1 MDFFTQGFIQAWML
15 LTACDP
21 ETFSAVWATMA
32 STCCAMAASLLIG
45 LPAGFALGY
54 YSFPGRRML
63 RMLSDT
69 LLAFPTVLIGL
80 LIYGLIC
87 RRGVL
92 GDFGLLFTLP
102 GMAIGQTVLALP
114 IIISLTAQAVETL
127 DARCRQ
133 TLLTLGANSRQAAV
147 ATIRELRFSIMTV
160 GITAFGRVVTEVGI
174 AMMLGGNIKWE
185 TRTITTAIALE
196 TNKGEFAQ
204 GMALGIVLL
213 AVAFVLNFALG
224 FARRRD
230 RAS

>member
-1 MDFFTQGFIQAWML
+1 MDFFTEGFKQAWLL
-15 LTACDP
+15 LTALDP
-21 ETFSAVWATMA
+21 ETFSAVRATMA
-32 STCCAMAASLLIG
+32 STCYAMAASLLIG
-45 LPAGFALGY
+45 LPAGFVLGY

-63 RMLSDT
+63 RLVSDT

-80 LIYGLIC
+80 IVYGFIC

-102 GMAIGQTVLALP
+102 GMAIGQTILALP

-127 DARCRQ
+127 DERCRQ
-133 TLLTLGANSRQAAV
+133 TLLTLGANKRQVAV
-147 ATIRELRFSIMTV
+147 ATIQELRFTIMTV
-160 GITAFGRVVTEVGI
+160 SVTAFGRVVTEVGI

-204 GMALGIVLL
+204 GIALGIVLL
-213 AVAFVLNFALG
+213 AVAFALNFALS

-230 RAS
+230 RA

>member
-1 MDFFTQGFIQAWML
+1 MDFFTEGFKQAWIL
-15 LTACDP
+15 LAALDP
-21 ETFSAVWATMA
+21 ETFSAVRATMA
-32 STCCAMAASLLIG
+32 STCYAMAASLLLG

-63 RMLSDT
+63 RTVSDT

-80 LIYGLIC
+80 IVYGFIC

-102 GMAIGQTVLALP
+102 GMAIGQTILALP
-114 IIISLTAQAVETL
+114 IIVSLTAQAVETL
-127 DARCRQ
+127 DARCGQ
-133 TLLTLGANSRQAAV
+133 TLLTLGANDRQVAV
-147 ATIRELRFSIMTV
+147 ATIQELRFSVMTV
-160 GITAFGRVVTEVGI
+160 AVTAFGRVVTEVGI

-204 GMALGIVLL
+204 GIALGLVLL
-213 AVAFVLNFALG
+213 TVAFALNCALS
-224 FARRRD
+224 FARRKD
-230 RAS
+230 RA

>member
-1 MDFFTQGFIQAWML
+1 MDFFTEGFKQAWVL
-15 LTACDP
+15 LTSFDP
-21 ETFSAVWATMA
+21 ETFSAVLATVA
-32 STCCAMAASLLIG
+32 STCYAMSVSLLIG
-45 LPAGFALGY
+45 LPIGFALGY
-54 YSFPGRRML
+54 YRFPGRRIL
-63 RMLSDT
+63 RMASDT

-80 LIYGLIC
+80 IVYGLIC

-102 GMAIGQTVLALP
+102 GMALGQIILALP
-114 IIISLTAQAVETL
+114 IIISLVAQAVETL

-133 TLLTLGANSRQAAV
+133 TLLTLGANTRQVAV
-147 ATIRELRFSIMTV
+147 ATIQELRFSIITV
-160 GITAFGRVVTEVGI
+160 SIAAFGRVVTEVGI

-213 AVAFVLNFALG
+213 AVAFVLNFALS
-224 FARRRD
+224 FTRRKD
-230 RAS
+230 RA